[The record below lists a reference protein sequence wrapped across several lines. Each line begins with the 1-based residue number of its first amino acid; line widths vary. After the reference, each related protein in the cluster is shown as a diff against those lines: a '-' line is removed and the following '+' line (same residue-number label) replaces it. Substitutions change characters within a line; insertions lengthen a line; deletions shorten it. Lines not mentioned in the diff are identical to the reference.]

1 MPLGSVYS
9 IEPTTPEDKMKSRTS
24 IAATLAASLLATVIV
39 AGPALGKGKPPK
51 TGESCKPQVSLN
63 LKGTVAGTP
72 GADSFQMNVTRANHH
87 GSALVSATPLTI
99 KVNAATTIKRKGPQ
113 NSLAA
118 LVSSDRVQ
126 VQYRICKADFA
137 SLTPTSFN
145 ASTTLFA
152 KRVDAHPAHL
162 A

>member
-1 MPLGSVYS
+1 
-9 IEPTTPEDKMKSRTS
+9 MKSRTS
-24 IAATLAASLLATVIV
+24 IAATLAASLLAAVIV
-39 AGPALGKGKPPK
+39 AGPALGKGKPPT
-51 TGESCKPQVSLN
+51 TGEGCKPQVSLI

-87 GSALVSATPLTI
+87 GSALVSATLLTI
-99 KVNAATTIKRKGPQ
+99 KVNAATKINRKGPQ
-113 NSLAA
+113 NSLVA
-118 LVSSDRVQ
+118 LVSGDRVQ

-137 SLTPTSFN
+137 PLTPTSFN